1 MIADAPQRK
10 KHCSRAPRIV
20 FQVPDPDRHSKP
32 KAIPSLHL
40 KTWEEWRACI
50 HSNSTFKLPMAQFWR
65 VQASFTR
72 HREFEEREVA
82 RARLI
87 RRRLDAAAAGQ
98 RARAAADAPAVAAT

>member
-10 KHCSRAPRIV
+10 KRRSRAPRIV
-20 FQVPDPDRHSKP
+20 FPDPDRHRKP

-50 HSNSTFKLPMAQFWR
+50 HTNSALPMAQLWR

-98 RARAAADAPAVAAT
+98 PARAAADAPAVAAR